1 MKVLTSSHISMNT
14 MVVKKLPS
22 QEWDYPHRVT
32 TPAYQ
37 AIYSMY
43 KDILN
48 ENELNQLLSHM
59 EHGRGSFYSVI
70 LLGRLLEH
78 ESTTSN
84 DPEKRSKLIEDY
96 FSKMPPEF
104 TLDYYLTFVNSK
116 DH

>member
-1 MKVLTSSHISMNT
+1 

-32 TPAYQ
+32 TPAYR
-37 AIYSMY
+37 AIHSMY
-43 KDILN
+43 QDVLS
-48 ENELNQLLSHM
+48 EDELDQLLSHM

-70 LLGRLLEH
+70 MLGRLLEH
-78 ESTTSN
+78 EITTSN
-84 DPEKRSKLIEDY
+84 DPKKRSKLIDDY
-96 FSKMPPEF
+96 FSKMPSEF